1 MLILSN
7 EEIAQLLT
15 MDECLDALERMYA
28 DLADTKA
35 LFMPRVDNLMPC
47 RHENAYYGFKHM
59 GGGWPRKSVMAL
71 RINSDIITHPNIDG
85 RKRRVKIPL
94 AHGRWVGLVQMYST
108 ETGTLLAMFPD
119 GVVQRLRVGATNGLG
134 LKYMAT
140 KDAACA
146 GLIGSGWQAG
156 GQLLALLAVRPIQKV
171 KVFSPTRKHREAF
184 VSEMRDRT
192 GVNII
197 AVDAVEACAKDV
209 DILMAATSS
218 IERVIEPQWIKP
230 GMHLSCIKSQ
240 EVDETVFDKCDR
252 VVMHTKIQGKQ
263 TDNILPGTQKIP
275 AAHLQGWW
283 KKDDTLPDRYPD
295 LTDLVSGRESG
306 RNNKD
311 EVTCFVNNIGLG
323 LQFAALGALILD
335 KAKESGNGNELPD
348 EWFSESVHP

>member
-1 MLILSN
+1 MLIFSN
-7 EEIAQLLT
+7 TEIEEMIT
-15 MDECLDALERMYA
+15 MTSCMEILEEMYRDFAKDA
-28 DLADTKA
+28 A
-35 LFMPRVDNLMPC
+35 LFMSRVDNLMPTVTKD
-47 RHENAYYGFKHM
+47 AYYAFKTM
-59 GGGWPRKSVMAL
+59 GGGWPRKSVVAL

-85 RKRRVKIPL
+85 HKRRVKKPL
-94 AHGRWVGLVQMYST
+94 AQGRWVGLVQLYST
-108 ETGTLLAMFPD
+108 ETGTLLAIFPD

-134 LKYMAT
+134 LKYMAG
-140 KDAACA
+140 KDAARA

-156 GQLLALLAVRPIQKV
+156 GQLLALLAVRPIQQV

-192 GVNII
+192 GLKII
-197 AVDAVEACAKDV
+197 AVDDAEACAEDV

-240 EVDETVFDKCDR
+240 EVDETVFDRCDR

-263 TDNILPGTQKIP
+263 TDNILPGTPKIP

-283 KKDDTLPDRYPD
+283 QKEATAPDRYPD

-306 RNNKD
+306 RNDKD

-323 LQFAALGALILD
+323 LQFAAVGSLILE
-335 KAKESGNGNELPD
+335 KARESGIGNELPD
-348 EWFSESVHP
+348 EWFTESVHP

>member
-1 MLILSN
+1 MLVFSNKEIDEMITMPSCMEIL
-7 EEIAQLLT
+7 EE
-15 MDECLDALERMYA
+15 MYR
-28 DLADTKA
+28 DLAKDAA
-35 LFMPRVDNLMPC
+35 LFMPRVDNLMPTSAKD
-47 RHENAYYGFKHM
+47 AYYGFKTM
-59 GGGWPRKSVMAL
+59 GGGWPRKSVVAL
-71 RINSDIITHPNIDG
+71 RINSDIITHPDIDG
-85 RKRRVKIPL
+85 RKRRVKIPS

-108 ETGTLLAMFPD
+108 ETGRLLAMFPD
-119 GVVQRLRVGATNGLG
+119 GAVQRLRVGATNGLA
-134 LKYMAT
+134 LKYMAR

-156 GQLLALLAVRPIQKV
+156 GQLLALLAVRPIQQV
-171 KVFSPTRKHREAF
+171 KVFSPIHKHREAF

-192 GVNII
+192 GVNIT
-197 AVDAVEACAKDV
+197 AVETAAACAKDV

-218 IERVIEPQWIKP
+218 IERVIEPQWIKT

-240 EVDETVFDKCDR
+240 EVDETVFTKCDR

-275 AAHLQGWW
+275 AAHLEGWW
-283 KKDDTLPDRYPD
+283 QKDDTATDRYPD

-306 RNNKD
+306 RNNTD

-335 KAKESGNGNELPD
+335 KARESGSGNELPD